1 MCVVVAHG
9 EVLTVET
16 EEEICE
22 YEDHQ
27 KGDAEQNEDED
38 KVRFLR
44 GDLFNFHIRIGCAG
58 ANGRWRRMGR
68 LVIVSSEEDALAD
81 DRRGWN
87 GVGMIAGKFGMGLGA
102 GVAAGMVGD
111 RRCR

>member
-16 EEEICE
+16 EEEIGE

-27 KGDAEQNEDED
+27 KGDAEENEDEE

-44 GDLFNFHIRIGCAG
+44 GDLFKFHVSVRCAG
-58 ANGRWRRMGR
+58 VDRRWHRMGPAR
-68 LVIVSSEEDALAD
+68 DCFVG
-81 DRRGWN
+81 RGR
-87 GVGMIAGKFGMGLGA
+87 AGG
-102 GVAAGMVGD
+102 
-111 RRCR
+111 